1 MFQKRQD
8 GEDCT
13 VAGKVSTDPQMND
26 TQNGGYIFSF
36 LVGQGKIK
44 GTDEYKPSIKV
55 KAFNRSFNIV
65 KGDHIHADGI
75 FEMRKYTDKEGNE
88 KTSYE
93 LLADF
98 IAVEQHTANTSSK
111 AEPAMT
117 PVTDDRLPF

>member
-1 MFQKRQD
+1 MFNKRAD
-8 GEDCT
+8 GEDCI

-26 TQNGGYIFSF
+26 TQSGGYIFSF

-55 KAFNRSFNIV
+55 KAFNRSFDIV
-65 KGDHIHADGI
+65 KGDHIIAAGN
-75 FEMRKYTDKEGNE
+75 FEVRKYKDKEDNE

-98 IAVEQHTANTSSK
+98 IAVEQHAVNTPSPK
-111 AEPAMT
+111 AEPTT
-117 PVTDDRLPF
+117 PASNDGLPF

>member
-1 MFQKRQD
+1 MFNKRAD
-8 GEDCT
+8 GDDCT
-13 VAGKVSTDPQMND
+13 IAGKVSTDPQMND
-26 TQNGGYIFSF
+26 TQNGYVFSF

-55 KAFNRSFNIV
+55 KAFNRKFDIQ

-75 FEMRKYTDKEGNE
+75 FELRKYTDKEGNE

-98 IAVEQHTANTSSK
+98 VAVEKQAESPK
-111 AEPAMT
+111 AEPGMT
-117 PVTDDRLPF
+117 PAADGNLPF